1 MSSQVAYSTNKK
13 IKIRI
18 KGRKLESSSSLGS
31 GVVDIK
37 LMELLKSIMED
48 NDGYGIYLAH
58 WRLSIRKV
66 STPENI
72 KISDKHLLYIAERTI
87 GLEELDLLGSSRIT
101 GAGFAKAICNWK
113 NVKSISLGKVRPEYY
128 SQIIEKIGKNCSR
141 LKTLYLN
148 KRNFRYDGENGTAIV
163 QKLVQAR
170 RLVPVFL
177 FPEKERLSSRIGLK
191 DVLLCRLL
199 STDDDV
205 VDTAYF
211 VRFVPILN
219 ISFCVFF

>member
-37 LMELLKSIMED
+37 LMELLKCIMED

-101 GAGFAKAICNWK
+101 GAGFAKANMQLEKCQIC
-113 NVKSISLGKVRPEYY
+113 
-128 SQIIEKIGKNCSR
+128 
-141 LKTLYLN
+141 
-148 KRNFRYDGENGTAIV
+148 
-163 QKLVQAR
+163 
-170 RLVPVFL
+170 
-177 FPEKERLSSRIGLK
+177 
-191 DVLLCRLL
+191 
-199 STDDDV
+199 
-205 VDTAYF
+205 
-211 VRFVPILN
+211 
-219 ISFCVFF
+219 

>member
-37 LMELLKSIMED
+37 LMELLKCIMED

-101 GAGFAKAICNWK
+101 GAGFAKANMQLEKCQICYEETSACVSVSREGKIKFKNWSK
-113 NVKSISLGKVRPEYY
+113 RCFTLP
-128 SQIIEKIGKNCSR
+128 IIVNR
-141 LKTLYLN
+141 
-148 KRNFRYDGENGTAIV
+148 
-163 QKLVQAR
+163 
-170 RLVPVFL
+170 
-177 FPEKERLSSRIGLK
+177 
-191 DVLLCRLL
+191 
-199 STDDDV
+199 
-205 VDTAYF
+205 
-211 VRFVPILN
+211 
-219 ISFCVFF
+219 